1 MGSGLCGPL
10 REATSVRAV
19 AIAPDVM
26 RHHYE
31 LGILYLDMNRR
42 EEAKQAFEKAAA
54 LPIRVAID
62 VPRLQKAKTYLKTL
76 Q

>member
-1 MGSGLCGPL
+1 
-10 REATSVRAV
+10 
-19 AIAPDVM
+19 M